1 MQNFFILKHIISILI
16 VCSNSEDVDILISN
30 VSLKKN
36 PEIQTMDDYNENIS
50 LNIFKELSS

>member
-30 VSLKKN
+30 LSLKKN
-36 PEIQTMDDYNENIS
+36 PEIQTMDDYNEIVS
-50 LNIFKELSS
+50 LNIFKELSF

>member
-30 VSLKKN
+30 HSLKKN
-36 PEIQTMDDYNENIS
+36 PEIQTMDDYNEIVS
-50 LNIFKELSS
+50 LNIFKELSF